1 MGPVAPRGLGGPF
14 LARNGL
20 AMGQYYHGERR
31 ENRKPAVTP
40 RSRLSKLGR
49 TVGGPR
55 YRAFLQSSRRRLG
68 AIPLR
73 LSRLFGY
80 NPVIVEPA
88 GSNLLVGGEP
98 AMIITIEAIYENGVL
113 RPTRPLPLKE
123 QEVVRITIEP
133 ELSWAERTAGL
144 LQWKGD
150 PELLQR
156 IAEGDEFSILEST

>member
-1 MGPVAPRGLGGPF
+1 
-14 LARNGL
+14 
-20 AMGQYYHGERR
+20 MGQYDHRARR

-73 LSRLFGY
+73 LFWLFGY
-80 NPVIVEPA
+80 NAVLVEPA
-88 GSNLLVGGEP
+88 GWVGGEP

>member
-1 MGPVAPRGLGGPF
+1 M
-14 LARNGL
+14 
-20 AMGQYYHGERR
+20 
-31 ENRKPAVTP
+31 
-40 RSRLSKLGR
+40 
-49 TVGGPR
+49 
-55 YRAFLQSSRRRLG
+55 QSL
-68 AIPLR
+68 
-73 LSRLFGY
+73 
-80 NPVIVEPA
+80 
-88 GSNLLVGGEP
+88 SNLLVGGEP

-133 ELSWAERTAGL
+133 ELSWAERPAGL